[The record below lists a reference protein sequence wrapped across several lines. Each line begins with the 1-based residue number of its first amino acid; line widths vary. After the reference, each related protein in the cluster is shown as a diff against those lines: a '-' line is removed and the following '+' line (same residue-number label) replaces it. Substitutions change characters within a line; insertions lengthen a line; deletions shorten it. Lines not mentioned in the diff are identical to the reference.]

1 MSISL
6 NFNIFGNVLQRKQ
19 TNKRWISD
27 PHIIFDGAH
36 YIRKSLPH
44 WQNRSNLD
52 DVGLVNLPLFSFHD
66 KRGQKC
72 RGLRYFTYQYL
83 LSFLG
88 ASSIDY
94 CFLCYKKLLLFDRS
108 ICILAFLQISIWINL
123 LILEIF

>member
-66 KRGQKC
+66 KRGQKR
-72 RGLRYFTYQYL
+72 RGLKHFTYWYL
-83 LSFLG
+83 FFFSVRAIKFI
-88 ASSIDY
+88 ASSV
-94 CFLCYKKLLLFDRS
+94 KKLLFFDRS
-108 ICILAFLQISIWINL
+108 ICILVFLQSFIWINL